1 MIDGSNCP
9 KCSGRVTTA
18 DGTTYA
24 CEDCGEEYDSADLFL
39 P

>member
-9 KCSGRVTTA
+9 NCSGRVTTA
-18 DGTTYA
+18 DGTTYV